1 VRSRGICWWRGVL
14 STILA
19 ATGIG
24 SMMQWGLDG
33 RCLMLDTCSVVVL
46 FGAIVASIVSLARLI
61 ASIYNL
67 DVGLVFF
74 FNKECFISQKI

>member
-1 VRSRGICWWRGVL
+1 
-14 STILA
+14 
-19 ATGIG
+19 
-24 SMMQWGLDG
+24 
-33 RCLMLDTCSVVVL
+33 MLDTCSVVVL

-61 ASIYNL
+61 ASIFNL